1 MNDLTH
7 LWGIS
12 FGAFGITA
20 SAGSMHRMV
29 ATPRASSTT
38 HGSNQMR
45 RVGDNS
51 PRLDDRKIV
60 NYGLQSNGATVNTNG
75 SQGMI
80 INELANFGP
89 APVGTHGGPFNG
101 NTASV
106 PDDTVGYYY
115 ECMPQ
120 CLSQLLVFL
129 NLLCYAGD
137 PAIQRLP
144 RRSSSA
150 RDRTP

>member
-1 MNDLTH
+1 MNDFAH

-51 PRLDDRKIV
+51 PWLDDRKIV
-60 NYGLQSNGATVNTNG
+60 NDGFQSNGATVNTNG
-75 SQGMI
+75 CQGMI
-80 INELANFGP
+80 INEFTNFGP

-101 NTASV
+101 DTASV
-106 PDDTVGYYY
+106 PDDTVGYSN
-115 ECMPQ
+115 EGKP
-120 CLSQLLVFL
+120 
-129 NLLCYAGD
+129 
-137 PAIQRLP
+137 
-144 RRSSSA
+144 
-150 RDRTP
+150 